1 MGRPSSLI
9 ESAEQIILNTIVLAG
24 KEGIAKKD
32 LLQKVFPLD
41 QSTVYRISKKLKEQ
55 GLIKIIRYGQRTRYF
70 AVNSSRR
77 NVGLGAYLLGNRFVG
92 NYSLLGKEGL
102 VLSDHVQEYPK
113 FIDFATYRQFFE
125 PKFNTNSSLEKTVFE
140 YSNQVGAF
148 VTYLFIHAMN
158 AENINALLLLQKD
171 LKKKKEKSIV
181 ESKNHMRFV
190 TEEWIRNSICS
201 NIIQMLWKFNH
212 MIRPYGYIPDILSDE
227 GLKERKQLGPYLL
240 EKKSITELLNAFS
253 HVYPRLYHELE
264 SLRTGL
270 SEEVTSYK
278 EFEQTI
284 HEKIDIQN
292 KCSHEFS
299 RPRVL
304 AIRDDNRRK
313 IMIKRCIKCGYKE
326 RFEKRSWP
334 S

>member
-1 MGRPSSLI
+1 
-9 ESAEQIILNTIVLAG
+9 
-24 KEGIAKKD
+24 
-32 LLQKVFPLD
+32 
-41 QSTVYRISKKLKEQ
+41 
-55 GLIKIIRYGQRTRYF
+55 
-70 AVNSSRR
+70 
-77 NVGLGAYLLGNRFVG
+77 
-92 NYSLLGKEGL
+92 
-102 VLSDHVQEYPK
+102 
-113 FIDFATYRQFFE
+113 
-125 PKFNTNSSLEKTVFE
+125 
-140 YSNQVGAF
+140 
-148 VTYLFIHAMN
+148 
-158 AENINALLLLQKD
+158 
-171 LKKKKEKSIV
+171 
-181 ESKNHMRFV
+181 
-190 TEEWIRNSICS
+190 
-201 NIIQMLWKFNH
+201 